1 MKRLVRFFGVG
12 TLVWLLSCRHAGDY
26 ETKLANPDF
35 LHRSVEQLTNVIIH
49 DIFSP
54 PVASRI
60 YAYASIAA
68 YETIALNS
76 SEYRSL
82 AGQLNELQ
90 PVSGADTTR
99 KYAVPLAAVHAYL
112 TVGKKLIFS
121 EEKIASFQEK
131 LYAEMK
137 ATGIPDEVY
146 QQSLVVGQA
155 VADHILA
162 WAGKDRYKETRSAP
176 KYTVTAAAGRW
187 RPTPPAYMDA
197 IEPHWNQI
205 RPFTLQ
211 SADQFA
217 PPPATVFSTDTASTF
232 YKEAYEIYQ
241 ISKSLTDEQ
250 IEIANFWDCNPYEV
264 NLQGHVMYATKKI
277 TPGGHWIGIAGIAA
291 RTAKADFAKTAET
304 YAWVAIGLADGFI
317 SCWDEKYR
325 SNVLRPETY
334 INEYIDK
341 NWVPLLQ
348 TPPFPEYTSGHSVVS
363 GVAGDILTHLYGEPF
378 AYRDTTEVRYG
389 LPVRSYTSFRQAADE
404 ASVSRVYGG
413 IHYTPAVRNGL
424 KQGRQI
430 AAYIISRLQ
439 TRHATSLK
447 PQSEIDKHTEGM

>member
-1 MKRLVRFFGVG
+1 MKGFIRFALWVV
-12 TLVWLLSCRHAGDY
+12 LMSVASCQPASEY
-26 ETKLANPDF
+26 EQALANPHF
-35 LHRSVEQLTNVIIH
+35 LHRSVQQLTDVIVH

-68 YETIALNS
+68 YETVALRHPQ
-76 SEYRSL
+76 YRSL
-82 AGQLNELQ
+82 AGQLNDLQ
-90 PVSGADTTR
+90 PISSVDTTQQ
-99 KYAVPLAAVHAYL
+99 YVMPVAAVHAYL
-112 TVGKKLIFS
+112 SVGKKLIFS
-121 EEKIASFQEK
+121 EEKIAAFQEK

-137 ATGIPDEVY
+137 ATGIPEAVFER
-146 QQSLVVGQA
+146 SLKVGQA
-155 VADHILA
+155 VADHIIA
-162 WAGKDRYKETRSAP
+162 WASKDRYKETRSAP
-176 KYTVTAAAGRW
+176 KYTVTTAAGRW

-197 IEPHWNQI
+197 VEPHWNQI

-217 PPPATVFSTDTASTF
+217 PPPAIAFSTDTASTF
-232 YKEAYEIYQ
+232 YKEAYEVYRTSQ
-241 ISKSLTDEQ
+241 SLTDEQ
-250 IEIANFWDCNPYEV
+250 KEIANFWDCNPYKV

-277 TPGGHWIGIAGIAA
+277 TPGGHWIGIASIAS
-291 RTAKADFAKTAET
+291 RTAGDDFGKAAET

-325 SNVLRPETY
+325 SNVVRPETY
-334 INEYIDK
+334 INEYIDR

-378 AYRDTTEVRYG
+378 TYRDTTEVRYG
-389 LPVRSYTSFRQAADE
+389 LPARNYNSFRQAADE

-424 KQGRQI
+424 QQGRKI

-439 TRHATSLK
+439 TRKQTR
-447 PQSEIDKHTEGM
+447 